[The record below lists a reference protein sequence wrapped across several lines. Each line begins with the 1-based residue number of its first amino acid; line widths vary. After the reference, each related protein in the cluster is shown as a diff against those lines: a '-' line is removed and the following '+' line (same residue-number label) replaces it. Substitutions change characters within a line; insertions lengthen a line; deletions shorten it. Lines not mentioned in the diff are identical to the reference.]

1 MKRALISVLPIG
13 IAAAV
18 ASLFLFLSSMSHAL
32 VAIVLGAIVVTA
44 GFSQLRALRE
54 RPALAA
60 GFVGLA
66 AFVWLLVEL
75 RWLEAVGWPVAF
87 ALVVAIGAGIFFE
100 RITMM
105 MPARPG
111 QESRIFLTMAALL
124 ACAGPFV
131 MEPAPPEAHTLGQVT
146 VPALAAS
153 TRDRIGEVEV
163 FTRPFHHA
171 ALDRDVIAI
180 ALRSEDCLLNAPCL
194 LETSSFDRTL
204 RVSEA
209 GSEVVIDWSASPH
222 GEVFEGCTFDRESG
236 AFLRTQPVNVSKA
249 AERAPLFGLA
259 FLTTL
264 IAALAATRLRRH
276 HARVARSPE
285 VVANEQGVVTMPD
298 GSLAVLKEPI
308 HAAATLV
315 ALRMSDRPA
324 TAEAAAYRA
333 DARAIVEAWELGKK
347 SQVLPAFARRIRT
360 IELLGA
366 SAALF
371 AIATAWLIR

>member
-13 IAAAV
+13 IAAFV

-32 VAIVLGAIVVTA
+32 IAIVLGAIVVTA
-44 GFSQLRALRE
+44 ALSQLRALRE

-66 AFVWLLVEL
+66 AFAWLLVER
-75 RWLEAVGWPVAF
+75 RWPEAVGWPIAF
-87 ALVVAIGAGIFFE
+87 ALAVAIVAGIYFE
-100 RITMM
+100 RITTM

-111 QESRIFLTMAALL
+111 EESRVLLAMAALV
-124 ACAGPFV
+124 ACASPFLT
-131 MEPAPPEAHTLGQVT
+131 ASPPESRTLGQVT

-153 TRDRIGEVEV
+153 TRDRVGDIEVLTQPSSSREM
-163 FTRPFHHA
+163 
-171 ALDRDVIAI
+171 IAI
-180 ALRSEDCLLNAPCL
+180 ALQSGDCLLNAPCL

-222 GEVFEGCTFDRESG
+222 DEVRQGCTFDRQSG
-236 AFLRTQPVNVSKA
+236 AFLRTQPVNVSEA
-249 AERAPLFGLA
+249 AARAPLFGLA

-264 IAALAATRLRRH
+264 ISALVATRLRRH
-276 HARVARSPE
+276 HARIARSPE
-285 VVANEQGVVTMPD
+285 VVANEQGVLTMPD

-315 ALRMSDRPA
+315 ALRISDRPA

-333 DARAIVEAWELGKK
+333 DARVIVEAWELGKK

-360 IELLGA
+360 VELIGA

>member
-1 MKRALISVLPIG
+1 MKRALISVLPLG
-13 IAAAV
+13 IAAVV
-18 ASLFLFLSSMSHAL
+18 ASLFLLLSATPNAL
-32 VAIVLGAIVVTA
+32 VATVLGAIVVTA
-44 GFSQLRALRE
+44 ALSQLRGLRE

-75 RWLEAVGWPVAF
+75 RGLEAVGWPIAF
-87 ALVVAIGAGIFFE
+87 ALVVAIGSGIFFE

-105 MPARPG
+105 MPARPAH
-111 QESRIFLTMAALL
+111 ESRVFLTMAALL
-124 ACAGPFV
+124 ACASPFLT
-131 MEPAPPEAHTLGQVT
+131 APTRPEARTLGQVT

-153 TRDRIGEVEV
+153 TRGRVGEVEV
-163 FTRPFHHA
+163 FTQPSTSREM
-171 ALDRDVIAI
+171 IAI
-180 ALRSEDCLLNAPCL
+180 ALRSGDCLLNAPCL
-194 LETSSFDRTL
+194 LETSSLDRTL

-209 GSEVVIDWSASPH
+209 GSEVVIDWSVSPH

-236 AFLRTQPVNVSKA
+236 AFLRAQPVTVSKA

-264 IAALAATRLRRH
+264 IAVLAATRLRRH
-276 HARVARSPE
+276 HARIARSLE

-298 GSLAVLKEPI
+298 GSLAVLREPI

-315 ALRMSDRPA
+315 ALRISDRPV
-324 TAEAAAYRA
+324 TAEAAVYRA
-333 DARAIVEAWELGKK
+333 DARVIVEAWELGKK

-360 IELLGA
+360 MELLGA

-371 AIATAWLIR
+371 AIGTAWLIR